1 MEHLTREFRERPVWD
16 LVVALARIERGRRA
30 LDAGARLGTA
40 DQRLV
45 WLLVSEG
52 PRTMR
57 EISQDLGLEQSTVN
71 RQVNAALA
79 AGLLERVERPGE
91 RAMTLRP
98 TDAGLELFVADMG
111 RLMEV
116 LAEALRAVPADESD
130 RFMEHLAL
138 FADAYRRAA
147 DEAPEL

>member
-1 MEHLTREFRERPVWD
+1 MEHLTREFTQRPVWA

-57 EISQDLGLEQSTVN
+57 EISDDLGLEQSTVN

-91 RAMTLRP
+91 RAMALRP
-98 TDAGLELFVADMG
+98 TEAGLDLFVADIGKMTD
-111 RLMEV
+111 V
-116 LAEALRAVPADESD
+116 LGEALGALPTDEAD
-130 RFMEHLAL
+130 RFMEHLGV
-138 FADAYRRAA
+138 FADAYRAA
-147 DEAPEL
+147 AGRVPEQ